1 MYGRKRRKLFMIAA
15 VCAACVSGTAST
27 TVSADENNTENVT
40 NALEKTDIFENQNQI
55 DEAFKSELDNKY
67 PLENALIVVNPYGTS
82 PLSAVAVFSTEEE
95 TGGTITAKGKSPE
108 NDIVGNIESAKDHI
122 VPIYGLYNGDT
133 TTVEISLEDGEKSS
147 FEVTTEKT
155 EMDYGDVKME
165 IFDEANYDYSNLVF
179 NHGLRVCD

>member
-82 PLSAVAVFSTEEE
+82 PLSAVAVFSTEEA
-95 TGGTITAKGKSPE
+95 TGGTITVKGKSPE
-108 NDIVGNIESAKDHI
+108 NDIV
-122 VPIYGLYNGDT
+122 
-133 TTVEISLEDGEKSS
+133 
-147 FEVTTEKT
+147 
-155 EMDYGDVKME
+155 
-165 IFDEANYDYSNLVF
+165 
-179 NHGLRVCD
+179 